1 MRHRL
6 PFQANFRQVRL
17 GILAVN
23 ALRVCFPL
31 IRRTSWQAGR
41 ACLIF
46 LFAALAIA
54 RAAAA
59 APDGQAID
67 RAVEQVYGSGQYQTE
82 LPKERKL
89 ELPQIKPLQLPQM
102 VIEVLR
108 VLFWTLIVVG
118 VGLLLFYLARVAPDA
133 WRRLRGEPRVASP
146 VAATITLAA
155 AEDVAAGDL
164 AEIDSLARAGRYA
177 EAVHALLLHGLLLL
191 RQQLGLQLAPSLTS
205 REILHVPALPQ
216 LSRQALEV
224 IIAAV
229 ELCHFGARPADEAL
243 YRRCR
248 ERYQQIAVGARQ

>member
-1 MRHRL
+1 VL
-6 PFQANFRQVRL
+6 
-17 GILAVN
+17 
-23 ALRVCFPL
+23 PL
-31 IRRTSWQAGR
+31 IWRPSWRAAR

-59 APDGQAID
+59 APDAEAISQ
-67 RAVEQVYGSGQYQTE
+67 AVEQVYSSGQYQTE
-82 LPKERKL
+82 LPKVHKP
-89 ELPQIKPLQLPQM
+89 ELPQIKPLRLPEM

-108 VLFWTLIVVG
+108 VLFWALVVVG
-118 VGLLLFYLARVAPDA
+118 IGLLLFYLARAGPDA
-133 WRRLRGEPRVASP
+133 WRRLRGKPRPASP
-146 VAATITLAA
+146 LTVAIAPGA

-191 RQQLGLQLAPSLTS
+191 RRQLGLQLAPSLTS
-205 REILHVPALPQ
+205 REILHVPALPR

-248 ERYQQIAVGARQ
+248 ERYEQIAVGARQ